1 MGEAFVKGLVTAI
14 FIGFISLIIWGI
26 KWLRFQGREKLDN
39 EVEKNEY
46 LQNKFKH
53 LVNTKEGKKIIK
65 DILVIQPL
73 KKSKPWKVI
82 KLLKWGTWPIND
94 NEKEEVI
101 YEVLDSSLENDS
113 NYHNFLNKISS
124 EKNNIL
130 Q

>member
-26 KWLRFQGREKLDN
+26 KWLRFQGREKLNN

-73 KKSKPWKVI
+73 KKSNPWKVI